1 MVDSI
6 LELSGNVVV
15 QVEVCSLHCRRLRDV
30 QRAVDVVVALRH
42 LGSLELLG
50 RGLVGPVVLH
60 LLLLHHSLLVER
72 MDLDG
77 LAVDDYVHVVIEGGP

>member
-50 RGLVGPVVLH
+50 RGLVGPVLLH
-60 LLLLHHSLLVER
+60 LLLHHSLLVER

-77 LAVDDYVHVVIEGGP
+77 LAVDDYVHVGIEGGP